1 MAKEGGGKGRGGDG
15 DGMDRRLVALS
26 KSLSWLL
33 RHGAAE
39 ANVAMDSEGY
49 VSWDEIRALK
59 QFKGYSIEDVL
70 YVVENNSKKRF
81 QVQGDGEYERRAI
94 TPPSAPS
101 ALPSLCTYPR
111 IATVRVAARPPG
123 PRSGVPILLALPRPS
138 FQLCAD
144 ASTCSKPH

>member
-1 MAKEGGGKGRGGDG
+1 MAREGGGKGRGGDG
-15 DGMDRRLVALS
+15 DGMDGRLVALS

-59 QFKGYSIEDVL
+59 QFKGYTIEDVL

-81 QVQGDGEYERRAI
+81 QVQGDGENKRPAI

-111 IATVRVAARPPG
+111 IVTVRVAARPPG
-123 PRSGVPILLALPRPS
+123 PRSGVPILLALPRPR
-138 FQLCAD
+138 FQHCAD
-144 ASTCSKPH
+144 ASACCKPH